1 MKCYH
6 SDLRGCEVCYC
17 LLVPMESVAL
27 GTLTLKLL
35 SWEADSERQPGIKD
49 ECDMVFVF
57 SQGASRIVDYLG
69 KYLLRVE
76 ENMVITLCMNSST
89 NLLSEDFR
97 KNIRPLD
104 QVQLRTEKVL

>member
-35 SWEADSERQPGIKD
+35 SWEADSERQQGLKMNVIWSLCFLKVLPG
-49 ECDMVFVF
+49 C
-57 SQGASRIVDYLG
+57 VDYLG
-69 KYLLRVE
+69 KYLLRVRRE
-76 ENMVITLCMNSST
+76 HGDHIMYELFNKPSV
-89 NLLSEDFR
+89 
-97 KNIRPLD
+97 
-104 QVQLRTEKVL
+104 